1 MATILIMPAKMAT
14 LDLLKI
20 KAFLNKGYGVIISD
34 HDINKKILSNGTI
47 TVQLFRVAKAN

>member
-1 MATILIMPAKMAT
+1 MATILIMPAKVAT

-34 HDINKKILSNGTI
+34 HDITKKILSHETI

>member
-1 MATILIMPAKMAT
+1 MATILIISAKMAT

-34 HDINKKILSNGTI
+34 HDITKKILSHGTI